1 MRAGSIGS
9 GSPNAS
15 AAAYGM
21 ATNAP
26 TIFHQ
31 EGEGFSLGASTSGAV
46 ISAGVDY
53 NLLVDS
59 GSDNH
64 YHGVTVSV
72 GAGVPLPA
80 EVHVEY
86 GQTVING
93 FNIFNFGLGAIE
105 LIRSVGDRIL
115 DFWGG

>member
-1 MRAGSIGS
+1 M
-9 GSPNAS
+9 
-15 AAAYGM
+15 
-21 ATNAP
+21 
-26 TIFHQ
+26 
-31 EGEGFSLGASTSGAV
+31 
-46 ISAGVDY
+46 
-53 NLLVDS
+53 
-59 GSDNH
+59 
-64 YHGVTVSV
+64 
-72 GAGVPLPA
+72 PLPA